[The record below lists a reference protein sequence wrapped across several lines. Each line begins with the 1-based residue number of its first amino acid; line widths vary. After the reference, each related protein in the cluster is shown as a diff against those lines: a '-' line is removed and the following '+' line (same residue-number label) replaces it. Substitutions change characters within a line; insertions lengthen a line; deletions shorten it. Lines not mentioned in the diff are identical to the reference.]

1 VLKARCGDVACA
13 GKPAE
18 DETGDDQQKECG
30 GDACEEELP
39 CPLFLTAGGLPL
51 LLAQAPERTSCAAG

>member
-18 DETGDDQQKECG
+18 DETGDDQQEECG

-39 CPLFLTAGGLPL
+39 
-51 LLAQAPERTSCAAG
+51 